1 MAEELLA
8 KIQLLSLEH
17 LEALALDLLDFSS
30 MADLEE

>member
-17 LEALALDLLDFSS
+17 LETLALDLLDFSS